1 MKTKYFTSWGLA
13 LCLGLAAFLLH
24 AQPASEMVTLKG
36 EVVDLWCYL
45 KNGSIGPDH
54 KECAVESVKAGNPV
68 GLVTDRGDIYLI
80 MGSADFQPGR
90 DVLLDRMAQTV
101 TVWGRLIK
109 RNGLQAVYVT
119 SIVR

>member
-1 MKTKYFTSWGLA
+1 MKSKCLA
-13 LCLGLAAFLLH
+13 LFFLVVGMGLAAFILS

-45 KNGSIGPDH
+45 KNGSNGPDH
-54 KECAVESVKAGNPV
+54 KDCAVASVKDGNPI

-90 DVLLDRMAQTV
+90 EILLDRMAQTV
-101 TVWGRLIK
+101 TIWGRLIR

>member
-1 MKTKYFTSWGLA
+1 M
-13 LCLGLAAFLLH
+13 GLAALILS

-45 KNGSIGPDH
+45 KNGGNGPDH
-54 KECAVESVKAGNPV
+54 KDCAVASVKAGNPI

-90 DVLLDRMAQTV
+90 EILLDRMAQTV
-101 TVWGRLIK
+101 TIWGRLIK